1 MFESNK
7 TRVIKE
13 QTAAIREN
21 TEAIKGNVVAQNANT
36 NTGIVSNIKSLIDEQ
51 KKLAV
56 ANGIQ
61 LTSWESLKIGIT
73 ATAKA
78 LKTFL
83 LTTPAGW
90 ATIAIGAIAG
100 AVAIYDALTV
110 SVEEARNA
118 LEESYSEYETVS
130 SELETLQSQLEDT
143 KTKMTELETDGITLV
158 EEGEYEELV
167 KTNDEL
173 ERTIKLKELEKSL
186 ALEETS
192 DDAVDVY
199 EKYNKQGTPS
209 QEGVDKIVDSMDLN
223 TAFMM
228 SIDETNINEVLAGY
242 EMIQQ
247 KIKEIEQEM
256 ATYTAD
262 TIDDRYYEL
271 ENNLDNWKT
280 QLSGLNEMLT
290 QIVKDQETISAPLAE
305 KEGLG
310 ITLAPEEKAALDYA
324 ITALELINK
333 YLGIIQSYDSLDVEG
348 KRTRIAQN
356 LQASG
361 LTENHSNRL
370 ANSLSE
376 EDLEFAGQ
384 INFDEVD
391 SIQSFYDAL
400 DEVKQ
405 EANREENEVE
415 VPATISDS
423 VEQMSRQLKSQFSEL
438 ADAYQNIFTD
448 DGFTL
453 ENVDNDMLSGLVEQ
467 FKNLEEDLG
476 VEFDTS
482 ELEDFFDVLTN
493 GESTA
498 EDVQNAFNDMATS
511 WLYSTDTLENLN
523 EETASAIEQQLKEMG
538 VTNANEVVT
547 AALAQRKNELA
558 VQNLY
563 AAESGKVLAN
573 ATAYEILQFAQEQ
586 MQLGTLTQE
595 MAQVLMQK
603 ISFNLNTLNTTEDI
617 NNLIRLAQYAGAT
630 TQTLDALNA
639 AKSRF
644 GSTGSANLD
653 ALRARKDAQ
662 QALKKSQDVWTP
674 EPVEIEFD
682 GNAIKDNAEKAGKE
696 AADEY
701 LEAFEKEYDNLNDLL
716 DHSKITE
723 KEYLDQLRKL
733 YQKYFKDKK
742 KYLKE
747 YAKYEN
753 EYLNGMKDLYD
764 EVFSYIIDKI
774 DEQIDKL
781 EEQRDAELDALE
793 DEKDAKLDALEKEK
807 DATLDALE
815 KEKEAT
821 IERYEEERDS
831 IVEAYEA
838 ERDAAIEAYEA
849 EQEALDDQIEAY
861 EDQQDA
867 LQDKIDAINDEIDA
881 INEAADARQR
891 DLDLQKAQYELE
903 RMQNQRT
910 QLVKNCQTL

>member
-1 MFESNK
+1 MP
-7 TRVIKE
+7 V
-13 QTAAIREN
+13 
-21 TEAIKGNVVAQNANT
+21 
-36 NTGIVSNIKSLIDEQ
+36 IKSLINAQ
-51 KKLAV
+51 QTVAV
-56 ANGIQ
+56 ANGVQ
-61 LTSWESLKIGIT
+61 LTSWTKLGTGIT
-73 ATAKA
+73 TAGTA
-78 LKTFL
+78 LKAFL
-83 LTTPAGW
+83 ATTPAVTT
-90 ATIAIGAIAG
+90 ALLIGAIVG
-100 AVAIYDALTV
+100 AVALYDAFTV
-110 SVEEARNA
+110 SVDEAKDA
-118 LEESYSEYETVS
+118 LDESYSTYENTT
-130 SELETLQSQLEDT
+130 SELESLQTQLDQT
-143 KTKMTELETDGITLV
+143 KEKMKELETGGITLV
-158 EEGEYEELV
+158 EESEYNELV

-173 ERTIKLKELEKSL
+173 ERTIKLRKIEQGFAAREARDDAVTLYDKLTEYGGDPTQERIDEILSNNHDSIRVLRDDKLDKNDLNELIAGYKLLEDQIKETETEMAKYENDTSAKSQKKYENLDKDLSSLQEKQKGYYDLISESMTSYQNIYDTLQGQKDDGYILTSEEETILKNASNALDLINNSLGGVLFSYKELESEMQRSTIAKRL
-186 ALEETS
+186 
-192 DDAVDVY
+192 
-199 EKYNKQGTPS
+199 
-209 QEGVDKIVDSMDLN
+209 QE
-223 TAFMM
+223 
-228 SIDETNINEVLAGY
+228 
-242 EMIQQ
+242 Q
-247 KIKEIEQEM
+247 
-256 ATYTAD
+256 
-262 TIDDRYYEL
+262 
-271 ENNLDNWKT
+271 
-280 QLSGLNEMLT
+280 
-290 QIVKDQETISAPLAE
+290 
-305 KEGLG
+305 
-310 ITLAPEEKAALDYA
+310 
-324 ITALELINK
+324 
-333 YLGIIQSYDSLDVEG
+333 
-348 KRTRIAQN
+348 
-356 LQASG
+356 G

-400 DEVKQ
+400 DKVKQ
-405 EANREENEVE
+405 EANKEENEVE
-415 VPATISDS
+415 VEATISDS
-423 VEQMSRQLKSQFSEL
+423 VEQMSRQLKSQFAEL

-498 EDVQNAFNDMATS
+498 EDVQNAFNDIASS

-523 EETASAIEQQLKEMG
+523 DETANAIEQQLEEMG

-558 VQNLY
+558 TQNLY
-563 AAESGKVLAN
+563 AAQTGNALAN
-573 ATAYEILQFAQEQ
+573 ATAVEILQFANEQ
-586 MQLGTLTQE
+586 IQLGALTQE

-603 ISFNLNTLNTTEDI
+603 IQFNLNTLNTAADI
-617 NNLIRLAQYAGAT
+617 NNLIQLAQTAGAT
-630 TQTLDALNA
+630 TETLNALNA

-831 IVEAYEA
+831 IIEAYEA

-881 INEAADARQR
+881 INEAAKARQR
-891 DLDLQKAQYELE
+891 DIDLQKAQYELE

>member
-118 LEESYSEYETVS
+118 LEESYNEYETVS

-209 QEGVDKIVDSMDLN
+209 QEGIDKIVDSMDLN

-324 ITALELINK
+324 IAALELINK

-400 DEVKQ
+400 DKVKQ

-498 EDVQNAFNDMATS
+498 EDVQNAFNDIATS

-558 VQNLY
+558 TQNLY

-586 MQLGTLTQE
+586 IQLGTLTQE

-662 QALKKSQDVWTP
+662 RALKDSQDVWTP

-682 GNAIKDNAEKAGKE
+682 GNAIKDNAAKAGKE

-793 DEKDAKLDALEKEK
+793 DEKDKRLDALEDEK

-831 IVEAYEA
+831 IIEAYEA